1 MSTVLKNCINYGVL
15 GIGLLV
21 YFCCICAYQFV
32 ESSIVMLLTIL
43 IWAMLTIYLDQFETL
58 RFSRILSITG
68 LLFAISFF
76 FFFGVEEVPIPQGAI
91 LFNTPGIAIT
101 LFIIFMSI
109 LPVLYITYGDKIS
122 TLTNTQSSYLSSPAH
137 TTANEIISENIDDD
151 WEIATD
157 EDIESGNFEVAA

>member
-1 MSTVLKNCINYGVL
+1 MSKVLKNCISYGVL

-32 ESSIVMLLTIL
+32 ESSIVMLLTML
-43 IWAMLTIYLDQFETL
+43 IWASLTIYLDEFETL
-58 RFSRILSITG
+58 RFSRVLSITG

-91 LFNTPGIAIT
+91 LFNPPGIAIT
-101 LFIIFMSI
+101 LFIILISI

-122 TLTNTQSSYLSSPAH
+122 TPVNAQSSYLSSSVN
-137 TTANEIISENIDDD
+137 TTKNETINEDINDD
-151 WEIATD
+151 WEIATN
-157 EDIESGNFEVAA
+157 EDVESGNFEVAA